1 MNRIAKMVVMDDKQR
16 RARQNDRSRADY
28 DRYEAE
34 DRSPDRRDRDRRDT
48 GRFSVAGE
56 MDWTPGSRSR
66 RNWDREDDD
75 RRDRKM
81 DRGPAHKAGGMMRLD
96 KQTAKEWTEAMENGD
111 GTRGPHWTV
120 EQTDQVMAQRGL
132 ECDSAEFFAVLN
144 SVYSDYCAVAQKHGV
159 NNVDFYAD
167 LAKAW
172 LHDKDAVKDKA
183 AAYYEYIVK
192 H

>member
-1 MNRIAKMVVMDDKQR
+1 
-16 RARQNDRSRADY
+16 
-28 DRYEAE
+28 
-34 DRSPDRRDRDRRDT
+34 
-48 GRFSVAGE
+48 
-56 MDWTPGSRSR
+56 
-66 RNWDREDDD
+66 
-75 RRDRKM
+75 
-81 DRGPAHKAGGMMRLD
+81 MRLD

-144 SVYSDYCAVAQKHGV
+144 SVYSDYCAVAKKHGV